1 MAGPMN
7 HVYIA
12 ARRQASE
19 QLCLPHAADALADI
33 AAGKFVV
40 VTDDAD
46 RENEGDLIMAADRT
60 TEEAMAFMVSMHTP
74 VSECCVTRYSSTWLV
89 SH

>member
-1 MAGPMN
+1 M
-7 HVYIA
+7 
-12 ARRQASE
+12 
-19 QLCLPHAADALADI
+19 ADI

-46 RENEGDLIMAADRT
+46 RENEGDLIMAADRM
-60 TEEAMAFMVSMHTP
+60 TEEAMAFMVSMRTP
-74 VSECCVTRYSSTWLV
+74 VSECCVTRCSSTWLV